1 MRPVEGS
8 MRFSTAASGTSLTR
22 TQIFKCG
29 LLLGVLSGD
38 SCPADTA
45 MSLRGVREYYRVD

>member
-1 MRPVEGS
+1 

-38 SCPADTA
+38 SYPADTA
-45 MSLRGVREYYRVD
+45 MSLRSVGQYYRVD